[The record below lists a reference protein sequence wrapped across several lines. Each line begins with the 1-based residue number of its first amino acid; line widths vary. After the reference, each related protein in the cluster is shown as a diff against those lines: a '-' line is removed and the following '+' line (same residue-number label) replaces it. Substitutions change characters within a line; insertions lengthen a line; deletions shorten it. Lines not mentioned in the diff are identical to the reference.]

1 MLPMQEVEI
10 QTTESYPGTQAVARA
25 IGLLKVFSDAQPEW
39 GLSELAQVTKL
50 NKTTAFRLLAALE
63 AEGLVMRNPL
73 SGGYR
78 LGVELVA
85 LGGCA
90 MRSNPLRAMSRPVLE
105 SLAQECDESAT
116 LEVLAGSHVLI
127 VDEVSNRHPM
137 GMSQDV
143 GSRLPAHATATGK
156 VLLAHLDA
164 EVLTAALR
172 QPLAQLTEATI
183 VDPTRLR
190 NQLAQIRRQGYAITN
205 GELEPGFVAVAA
217 PIYDRERQ
225 ATAAISIG
233 GASLRLPPERL
244 LAVATLVQ
252 MAARQ
257 IARQLGYWPG

>member
-1 MLPMQEVEI
+1 MMLQTQELEG
-10 QTTESYPGTQAVARA
+10 QATESYPGTQAVARA

-39 GLSELAQVTKL
+39 SLADLAQGTKL
-50 NKTTAFRLLAALE
+50 NKTTAFRLLSALE

-90 MRSNPLRAMSRPVLE
+90 MRSNPLRAVSRPVLE
-105 SLAQECDESAT
+105 SLAQECDEAAT

-127 VDEVSNRHPM
+127 VDEVSSRHPM

-156 VLLAHLDA
+156 LLLAYASDEILA
-164 EVLTAALR
+164 GLR
-172 QPLAQLTEATI
+172 LPLAQLTDQTI
-183 VDPTRLR
+183 VDVERLR
-190 NQLAQIRRQGYAITN
+190 TQLAEIRRQGYAVAV
-205 GELEPGFVAVAA
+205 GELEPGFVAIAA

-225 ATAAISIG
+225 VAAAISVG
-233 GASLRLPPERL
+233 GSSLRMSPERRPE
-244 LAVATLVQ
+244 LAVLVQ

-257 IARQLGYWPG
+257 ISRQLGYWPG

>member
-1 MLPMQEVEI
+1 MLQAQEVEGQAI
-10 QTTESYPGTQAVARA
+10 ESYPGTQAVARA

-39 GLSELAQVTKL
+39 SLADLAQVTKL

-90 MRSNPLRAMSRPVLE
+90 MRSNPLRAVSRPVLE
-105 SLAQECDESAT
+105 SLAQECDEAAT

-127 VDEVSNRHPM
+127 VDEVSSRHPM

-156 VLLAHLDA
+156 VLLAYLDGDT
-164 EVLTAALR
+164 LLGALR
-172 QPLAQLTEATI
+172 LPLSPLTEATV
-183 VDPTRLR
+183 VDLDRLR
-190 NQLAQIRRQGYAITN
+190 TQLEQIRRQGYAATA
-205 GELEPGFVAVAA
+205 GELERGFAAVAA
-217 PIYDRERQ
+217 PVFDRERQ
-225 ATAAISIG
+225 VAAAISVG
-233 GASLRLPPERL
+233 GSSLRLTPEHVPT
-244 LAVATLVQ
+244 VAALVQ

-257 IARQLGYWPG
+257 ISRQLGYWPG